1 MSYEKNFGKAKEL
14 KPGKYV
20 IIDDIP
26 CRVVSIDVSKPG
38 KHGAAKMR
46 VVAMGMF
53 ENIKKTL
60 LVPTDAEIEIP
71 VIKRKNA
78 QIVTIN
84 GDTAQV
90 MDKETYEMYDVS
102 IPDEFKGE
110 LEEGK
115 DVEILEAMGR
125 RSIVRAFKGE

>member
-1 MSYEKNFGKAKEL
+1 MSYEKNFSKAKEL

-20 IIDDIP
+20 IIDGIP

-53 ENIKKTL
+53 ENVKKTL
-60 LVPTDAEIEIP
+60 LVPTDAEIEVP
-71 VIKRKNA
+71 VIKRKTV
-78 QIVTIN
+78 QVVSVS

-90 MDKETYEMYDVS
+90 MDKESYEIFEVS
-102 IPDEFKGE
+102 ISDEFKGQIT
-110 LEEGK
+110 EGM
-115 DVEILEAMGR
+115 DIEILESMGK
-125 RSIVRAFKGE
+125 RSIVRIFKGE

>member
-20 IIDDIP
+20 IIDGIP

-38 KHGAAKMR
+38 KHGSAKMR
-46 VVAMGMF
+46 VVAMGVF
-53 ENIKKTL
+53 ENVKKTL

-71 VIKRKNA
+71 IIKRKTA
-78 QIVTIN
+78 QVVSIN
-84 GDTAQV
+84 GDTAQL
-90 MDKETYEMYDVS
+90 MDKESYEMYDVF
-102 IPDEFKGE
+102 IPDEFKGD

-115 DVEILEAMGR
+115 DVEVLESMGK
-125 RSIVRAFKGE
+125 RSIVRIFKGE

>member
-60 LVPTDAEIEIP
+60 LVPTDAEIEVP

-102 IPDEFKGE
+102 IPEEFKNE

-125 RSIVRAFKGE
+125 RSIVRVFKGE

>member
-125 RSIVRAFKGE
+125 RSIVRVFKGE